1 MIIYSPD
8 SIPNLQDFG
17 IEIPLQGDRSQ
28 KVFESLKNKTEKILI
43 PKISSLEK
51 ADILLAHNKDFVENL
66 FNENVDGE
74 IIKCFELLDEKGNF
88 NRFNPLNQKYPF
100 KDLNNKI
107 LLQSAGSYYSMELA
121 LDTKFSFFLG
131 GGFHHAMTFGGRGFC
146 LINDI
151 IIGIRGLQKKNK
163 IKTAWVIDVDAHKG
177 CGTAE
182 ITQEDKT
189 IKTLSIHMGSSWP
202 LEGPKYNEKG
212 NLNPWFLP
220 SQIDI
225 PIEEG
230 EEFLYLSK
238 LKEGLF
244 KLEGKPDLVV
254 VVCGSDPFEKDV
266 LASTSKLK
274 LNLPQLLERDLLI
287 FEFLKKLDIPQ
298 CYLMS
303 GGYGPESHQVYSQFL
318 EKVLL

>member
-1 MIIYSPD
+1 MIIFSPD
-8 SIPNLQDFG
+8 SIPNLLDFG
-17 IEIPLQGDRSQ
+17 IEIPLKGDRSQ

-43 PKISSLEK
+43 PKLFPLDK
-51 ADILLAHNKDFVENL
+51 TDILLAHDKDFVENL
-66 FNENVDGE
+66 FNEKIDTE
-74 IIKCFELLDEKGNF
+74 IIKCYELFDGKGNF
-88 NRFNPLNQKYPF
+88 NRYNPLNQKYPF
-100 KDLNNKI
+100 IDLAKKI

-163 IKTAWVIDVDAHKG
+163 IKSAWVIDVDAHKG

-182 ITQEDKT
+182 ITQRDDS

-220 SQIDI
+220 SNIDI

-230 EEFLYLSK
+230 EEFFYPLK
-238 LKEGLF
+238 LKEGLL
-244 KLEGKPDLVV
+244 KLEGKPDLAV

-266 LASTSKLK
+266 LTSTSKMN
-274 LNLPQLLERDLLI
+274 LNLSQLLERDLII

-303 GGYGPESHQVYSQFL
+303 GGYGPESPQVYSQFL